1 MGFISPL
8 RLTTVLY
15 PHNRREVLVNIKK
28 SWNSVIFAS
37 RRVGLWDANRGFR
50 MDWQW
55 AYRWLYAPKGIEE
68 GTQGCESGLPAY
80 QATRWSG

>member
-50 MDWQW
+50 MDWQ
-55 AYRWLYAPKGIEE
+55 
-68 GTQGCESGLPAY
+68 
-80 QATRWSG
+80 